1 MIGYFLIGLLLA
13 GLLLMLLNWWANA
26 QVKSAKNSLM
36 WMIVAVCA
44 VLALILLATGKAL
57 LAAVPALFAVFRM
70 FGPIIVK
77 RLLSGVDFGRFAGSS
92 RGGQGGSNHAN
103 LSREEALEV
112 LGLEEGASEKEITDA
127 YRRLMAQ
134 VHPDK
139 GGSDWMAAKLNAARR
154 TLLD

>member
-44 VLALILLATGKAL
+44 ALAFILLATGKAL

-70 FGPIIVK
+70 FGPMLAS
-77 RLLSGVDFGRFAGSS
+77 RLLSGINLGRFGAGSAQG
-92 RGGQGGSNHAN
+92 RGGGHHEN
-103 LSREEALEV
+103 LSRQEALEV
-112 LGLEEGASEKEITDA
+112 LGLEEGASEKEISEA

>member
-13 GLLLMLLNWWANA
+13 GLLLFLLNWWANA
-26 QVKSAKNSLM
+26 KVKSAKNSLM
-36 WMIVAVCA
+36 WLIVAVCA
-44 VLALILLATGKAL
+44 VLALILLATGKAI
-57 LAAVPALFAVFRM
+57 LAAVPALFAAFRM
-70 FGPIIVK
+70 FGPMVVK
-77 RLLSGVDFGRFAGSS
+77 RLLSGIDFGRFGAGS
-92 RGGQGGSNHAN
+92 RGGAGVNSHEN

-112 LGLEEGASEKEITDA
+112 LGLDEGASEKEITDA

>member
-13 GLLLMLLNWWANA
+13 GLLLLLLNWWANA

-36 WMIVAVCA
+36 WLIVAVCA
-44 VLALILLATGKAL
+44 VLALILLATGKAI
-57 LAAVPALFAVFRM
+57 LAAVPALFAIFRM
-70 FGPIIVK
+70 FGPMVVS
-77 RLLSGVDFGRFAGSS
+77 RLLSGINFGRFGAGS
-92 RGGQGGSNHAN
+92 RAGQEGKNHEN
-103 LSREEALEV
+103 LSRQEALEV

>member
-36 WMIVAVCA
+36 WMIAAVCA
-44 VLALILLATGKAL
+44 ALAFILLATGKAI

-70 FGPIIVK
+70 FGPMVVS
-77 RLLSGVDFGRFAGSS
+77 RLLSGINFGRFGAGS
-92 RGGQGGSNHAN
+92 RAGQGGNNHEN
-103 LSREEALEV
+103 LSRQEALEV
-112 LGLEEGASEKEITDA
+112 LGLDEGASEKEISEA